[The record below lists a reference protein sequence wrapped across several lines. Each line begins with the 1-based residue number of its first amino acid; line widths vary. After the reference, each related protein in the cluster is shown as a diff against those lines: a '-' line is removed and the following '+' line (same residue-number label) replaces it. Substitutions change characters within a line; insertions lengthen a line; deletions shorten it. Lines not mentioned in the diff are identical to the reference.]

1 MLLIFFLSSLIVTLG
16 PECFQILLSFPN
28 EFRRTKVSLS
38 RVLPLTSSCRICK
51 EAVCRFNI
59 PIVNRFHSA
68 LLPDFL
74 KLCTEELLCLH
85 AYLDLFWAVPN
96 RGRYQKQAGEERE
109 AYCCVI
115 PSAQFE
121 PSWKERNFIVSWSLA
136 RAVLMLNISLPLEE
150 FLVKLSHK

>member
-1 MLLIFFLSSLIVTLG
+1 MLLFFLSPLIVTLG
-16 PECFQILLSFPN
+16 PECFQILLSFPT
-28 EFRRTKVSLS
+28 EFRRGKVSLS

-51 EAVCRFNI
+51 EAVCRFDI

-68 LLPDFL
+68 SLPDFV

-85 AYLDLFWAVPN
+85 VYLDLFWAVPN

-109 AYCCVI
+109 AYCCMI
-115 PSAQFE
+115 PSTQFE
-121 PSWKERNFIVSWSLA
+121 PSWKERNFIVSWNLA
-136 RAVLMLNISLPLEE
+136 RAVLMWNISLPLEE